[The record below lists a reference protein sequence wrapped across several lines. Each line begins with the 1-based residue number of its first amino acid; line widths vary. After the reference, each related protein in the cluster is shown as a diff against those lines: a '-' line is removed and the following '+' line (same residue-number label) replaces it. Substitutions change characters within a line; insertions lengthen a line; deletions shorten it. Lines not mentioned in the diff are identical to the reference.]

1 MGFIFRTIFWL
12 SAAAVILPPGSRIG
26 GEDLAEYR
34 QVDIEHELRGAAF
47 SAWTL
52 AWSASDACS
61 HNPDLCRSVAALWKT
76 GVETVTAISE
86 QESAAWQEASSGP
99 KSSVTSPTS
108 RAEN

>member
-26 GEDLAEYR
+26 GENLAEYR
-34 QVDIEHELRGAAF
+34 QIDIEHELRSAAF

-52 AWSASDACS
+52 AWSASDTCGD
-61 HNPDLCRSVAALWKT
+61 NPDLCQSVVALWNT
-76 GVETVTAISE
+76 GVETIAAISE
-86 QESAAWQEASSGP
+86 QESAAWREASSGQ
-99 KSSVTSPTS
+99 KTSVTSPRS

>member
-34 QVDIEHELRGAAF
+34 QIDMEHELRSAAF

-52 AWSASDACS
+52 AWSASDACGD
-61 HNPDLCRSVAALWKT
+61 NPELCRSVVALWNT
-76 GVETVTAISE
+76 GVETIAAISE
-86 QESAAWQEASSGP
+86 QDSASWQEASSGLKP
-99 KSSVTSPTS
+99 SVTTPTS
-108 RAEN
+108 RKEN